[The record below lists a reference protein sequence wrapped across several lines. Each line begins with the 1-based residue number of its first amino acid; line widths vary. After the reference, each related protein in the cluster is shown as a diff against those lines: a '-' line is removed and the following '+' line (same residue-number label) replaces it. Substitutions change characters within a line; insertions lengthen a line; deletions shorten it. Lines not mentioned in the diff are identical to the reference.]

1 MERVVELP
9 PAFRDRLGQ
18 TGEVGLLTRRLL
30 RRDRHRLVD
39 QPLRLDDAVDEAE
52 LVRLCRVQ
60 HLVLA
65 HRVEDD
71 QLHGRLGTCD
81 SWSKLRCSP
90 GRDEPEQA
98 FGRREMANV
107 VGDHAVVAVEREL
120 DAAAE
125 DGAVDRRDRRVRQH
139 PNPAEELV
147 SRAATLDRLLAT
159 VDARELLHVGAAGE
173 APGLSGDHERREAAL
188 LELGQ
193 QACQRLQRGP
203 PEDVRPT
210 GPRSVVHGHE
220 GDGVDAIQRE
230 LGHGLGHGGRL
241 SSVQLPWFE
250 TRTLRPWP
258 A

>member
-18 TGEVGLLTRRLL
+18 TGEVGLFTRRLL

-65 HRVEDD
+65 HRVEGD
-71 QLHGRLGTCD
+71 QLHGSLGTCD
-81 SWSKLRCSP
+81 SRSELRRSP

-98 FGRREMANV
+98 LGRREVADV

-125 DGAVDRRDRRVRQH
+125 DAAVDRRDRRVRKR

-147 SRAATLDRLLAT
+147 SRAAALDRLLAPL
-159 VDARELLHVGAAGE
+159 DARELLHVGAAGE
-173 APGLSGDHERREAAL
+173 APGLPRDHERREVAL

-193 QACQRLQRGP
+193 EASQRLERRA
-203 PEDVRPT
+203 PEDVRPA

-230 LGHGLGHGGRL
+230 LGHGLGHGRRL
-241 SSVQLPWFE
+241 SSVQLPALV
-250 TRTLRPWP
+250 TG
-258 A
+258 